1 MAKEGFFMFYLYILY
16 SSKLDRFYVGHTENI
31 ELRLIQHNNGISA
44 FTSKANDWT
53 LVEKEYF

>member
-1 MAKEGFFMFYLYILY
+1 MFYHYILY

-44 FTSKANDWT
+44 FTAKANDWT

>member
-16 SSKLDRFYVGHTENI
+16 SSKLDRYYVGHTENI

-44 FTSKANDWT
+44 FTFK
-53 LVEKEYF
+53 